1 MRFIILGLPAHQSTR
16 QWSTRAGSDSFSYR
30 VAYLFKAKA
39 TMKVLINKQSR
50 CFLLKGAT

>member
-1 MRFIILGLPAHQSTR
+1 MRFIIWGSSAPRHAATES
-16 QWSTRAGSDSFSYR
+16 RAGSDSFSYR